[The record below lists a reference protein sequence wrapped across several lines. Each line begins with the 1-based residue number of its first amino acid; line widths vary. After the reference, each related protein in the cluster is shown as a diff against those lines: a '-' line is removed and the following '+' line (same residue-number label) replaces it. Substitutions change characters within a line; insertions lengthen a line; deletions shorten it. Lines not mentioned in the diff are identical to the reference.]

1 MSSPIKGIQHRTID
15 IIFIKLQLETFLWKS
30 KKKMIKIYLNIL
42 ERNKLLESYFL
53 INRAEKKA
61 FRVLH
66 SRSDSL
72 LSGSDV
78 EIIDITNKAGDKS

>member
-1 MSSPIKGIQHRTID
+1 
-15 IIFIKLQLETFLWKS
+15 
-30 KKKMIKIYLNIL
+30 MIKIYLNIL

-78 EIIDITNKAGDKS
+78 EIIDITNKA